1 MHDLYYT
8 NAAMQHKLKEIAMF
22 TFEEQYKKYE
32 QLLERTK
39 EAYEFWTNC
48 VMSSWKDFL
57 KTGK

>member
-1 MHDLYYT
+1 MVHCNITYGDT
-8 NAAMQHKLKEIAMF
+8 MF
-22 TFEEQYKKYE
+22 TFEEQFKKYE

-39 EAYEFWTNC
+39 ETYEFWTNC

>member
-1 MHDLYYT
+1 MG
-8 NAAMQHKLKEIAMF
+8 NIIVKKGKAMF